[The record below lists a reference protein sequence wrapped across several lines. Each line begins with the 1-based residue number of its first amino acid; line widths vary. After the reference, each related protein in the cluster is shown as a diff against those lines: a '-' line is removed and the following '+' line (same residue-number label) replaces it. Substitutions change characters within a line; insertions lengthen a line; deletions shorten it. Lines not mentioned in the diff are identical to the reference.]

1 MVAPTSRGGAGA
13 GDAAGRRSHPWQTE
27 ERAKRSTSHDND
39 DNDDDSSLGNGAIMR
54 RFQQNDN
61 RTVEAARHDD
71 RRYKKRYQNSSRDDR
86 HGEDEVDYKTNPTQL
101 FQRISHRLWDMAES
115 RLDSHPDEASVWIVA
130 RYESEVGGGFNAD
143 GDEKDQIEGY
153 QASLGG
159 IKWRNLP
166 LHLALL
172 HSPHPA
178 PLKLIQALIEA
189 YPAACRRRNAEG
201 SLPLHL
207 ACDNYSLVNNGAD
220 GEAALFA
227 LVESYPDALLEVDG
241 EGRTPVDLLERV
253 GKGRSGSTS
262 GGAGGGGRR
271 GNKSGE
277 SIMYFMR
284 RQMMLQQEQAKRT
297 RVPGVEDTHD
307 GGIGQIGRTSSAIVE
322 DTSNDVD
329 GDDQREERSVTA
341 AAREVVS
348 RRQGRKKSMGSSRS
362 RSLEPEPRRRNVDN
376 SYGQGISDRSR
387 SVDPSL
393 ARQGHHNDDEVSF
406 YYNHDDED
414 SSYDIKPPFED
425 ARLHRRIQ
433 GQESQKQRK
442 TKLSKKPSKDD
453 AREDNDDYY
462 RVKSGRRKSHPSL
475 PKATSSSRFED
486 SLISVSS
493 DSDYSKLIFN
503 PDDDTSGA
511 GGVKADLEEKLARAL
526 RENMSLRRAAEHGAA
541 NNSRENEQLRKAMKE
556 ITDLRGAIEDLTRNG
571 GDRRHQRMAA
581 AQLDS
586 MRRNFDK
593 LEEEMR
599 IGQDRYK
606 HQTNHIEEL
615 EAALAKATAKNSSL
629 LESVDDLRQTNAL
642 LHERIDTSKE
652 IIDDMRSREA
662 GLRDK
667 MDRREE
673 ELESIRS
680 KYLEAQ
686 AVIDDL
692 NAKHSRDQKQFDNCQ
707 REAQCLKETDE
718 QKIEAQAKMIAAL
731 KEKVTTLKDIV
742 KKNST
747 TYKKRFDE
755 LKSKAMKVSQ
765 EKKALEEELISA
777 QEASQDREQRIA
789 ELVSSRTS
797 LREECDELGD
807 RWIKSKKLVAEYEQ
821 QIKSLESDTE
831 RAQSE
836 CLSMG
841 KRTKELQMSSDR
853 DKAKVQELS
862 TELTASRAQ
871 IEGLQDTIKTLEA
884 ALQTK
889 TDAGFDTREA
899 TQAMQKRIQDAE
911 AQTGK
916 VEADNA
922 VIRKQLTESKFKV
935 QQLEESITLLNSDKN
950 SLESKLGATTEEK
963 ASLETSLSNLE
974 DENKMLKMKLIR
986 ANEDGVKYI
995 EEIKQLGTTIQE
1007 QSGTIRQLEKD
1018 IGSLNI
1024 ANDGLH
1030 SDKERLGEELADAK
1044 ATVES
1049 LTTTRAQLEREK
1061 ATQDETILSLERQTT
1076 ATTTELQLQTS
1087 VISDLQGKLIIK
1099 SQDYKALTEER
1110 CNLEQEVLAGRQ
1122 LKLENDS
1129 LKKAVNSM
1137 QDVASDYRIK
1147 IQEISSQLV
1156 TNGNESRAKINALK
1170 IANKEIQKDVDR
1182 LETELDQFKGAK
1194 SGIEQA
1200 LTELHAENSE
1210 LQEKLS
1216 SALAESNLSKAE
1228 IERLRHFIAQLQDS
1242 IQKVERQRD
1251 TAQLDRDGM
1260 CLKATTVEGKLV
1272 ALQSE
1277 AEKERQYLQAEIV
1290 SMIEEINGYQALV
1303 QDLENAQMV
1312 AEKDRLSAEENVLR
1326 LQGRVQDLESQIS
1339 QLEIEAPSDV
1349 AVRTNTDDQDSVILD
1364 LLQRA
1369 SDVVDYEPLKGLDL
1383 AISRTHREMREAS
1396 SSGQLVTMTTES
1408 VTQISLLRNQHQ
1420 DVRRQPEESER
1431 SIGGTSA
1438 LLPDDKVHR
1447 QLDDLYEEN
1456 KKLIEENAALAKS
1469 LEKIKHS
1476 LYARET
1482 RALDAEREQEAKELE
1497 IDRLIDA
1504 NHCLQSKSDALCK
1517 INVGQKASIADLQE
1531 EVDALK
1537 RQVESNNSG
1546 VMQNIGHAGDD
1557 SELVLL
1563 QTENA
1568 SLRKTNSVLE
1578 RALNRLTSRAAL
1590 HQDKLRELTMMQ
1602 ASLERQKEE
1611 FDVVVSKIRPD
1622 FCALAE
1628 GRQKDMCLVEN
1639 YNAVDNE
1646 EERQDGPI
1654 ENTGERE

>member
-1 MVAPTSRGGAGA
+1 MVAPTSRGGAGVGA
-13 GDAAGRRSHPWQTE
+13 AAGRRNHPWQTE
-27 ERAKRSTSHDND
+27 ERTKRNTSHDND

-61 RTVEAARHDD
+61 RTVEQAAHDG
-71 RRYKKRYQNSSRDDR
+71 RRPKKRNQSSRDDQ
-86 HGEDEVDYKTNPTQL
+86 HGGDYEVDYKSNPTQL

-115 RLDSHPDEASVWIVA
+115 RLDSHPDEARVWIVA

-143 GDEKDQIEGY
+143 DDDDDQIEGY

-159 IKWRNLP
+159 IKWRNLC

-220 GEAALFA
+220 GEAVLFA
-227 LVESYPDALLEVDG
+227 LVESYPDALVEVDG

-253 GKGRSGSTS
+253 GKGRSSSTS
-262 GGAGGGGRR
+262 GGAGGGGGGRR
-271 GNKSGE
+271 GNKNGE

-297 RVPGVEDTHD
+297 RAPGVEDTHD
-307 GGIGQIGRTSSAIVE
+307 GGIGQIDRSAAAIFE
-322 DTSNDVD
+322 AASTDVD

-348 RRQGRKKSMGSSRS
+348 RRKGRQKSMTNSRS

-376 SYGQGISDRSR
+376 SFGKGISDGSR

-393 ARQGHHNDDEVSF
+393 ARQGHHDDDEASL
-406 YYNHDDED
+406 YYNNGDVD
-414 SSYDIKPPFED
+414 SSYDLKPLFEN
-425 ARLHRRIQ
+425 AGRHRRIQ
-433 GQESQKQRK
+433 GQESQKQSK
-442 TKLSKKPSKDD
+442 TTGSKKPSQDD
-453 AREDNDDYY
+453 AREDNDEYH
-462 RVKSGRRKSHPSL
+462 RVKSGRRKSRSSL
-475 PKATSSSRFED
+475 PKATLSSRFED

-503 PDDDTSGA
+503 PDDDTSGD

-526 RENMSLRRAAEHGAA
+526 RENMSLRRDAEYGAA

-599 IGQDRYK
+599 IGQDRSK
-606 HQTNHIEEL
+606 HQTDHIEEL

-642 LHERIDTSKE
+642 LHERIDTSKD

-680 KYLEAQ
+680 KYLQAQ

-692 NAKHSRDQKQFDNCQ
+692 NAKHSKDQKEIDNCQ

-731 KEKVTTLKDIV
+731 KEKVTTLKGIV

-747 TYKKRFDE
+747 TYKKRFDD

-777 QEASQDREQRIA
+777 QDASQDREQRIA

-807 RWIKSKKLVAEYEQ
+807 RWVKSKKLVAEYEQ
-821 QIKSLESDTE
+821 QIKSLKSHAEK
-831 RAQSE
+831 AQSE
-836 CLSMG
+836 CLSME
-841 KRTKELQMSSDR
+841 KLTKELQVSSDR
-853 DKAKVQELS
+853 DKAKARELS

-935 QQLEESITLLNSDKN
+935 QQLEESITLLNSDKD

-963 ASLETSLSNLE
+963 ASLEKSLSNLE
-974 DENKMLKMKLIR
+974 DENTVLKMKLIR

-995 EEIKQLGTTIQE
+995 EEIKQLGITIQE
-1007 QSGTIRQLEKD
+1007 QSGTIRQLETD
-1018 IGSLNI
+1018 IGSLNV

-1049 LTTTRAQLEREK
+1049 LTAMRAQLEREK
-1061 ATQDETILSLERQTT
+1061 ATRDETILSLERQIS
-1076 ATTTELQLQTS
+1076 ASTTELQLQTS

-1099 SQDYKALTEER
+1099 SQDFKALTEEC

-1137 QDVASDYRIK
+1137 QDVASDYRVK
-1147 IQEISSQLV
+1147 IQEMSSQLV

-1200 LTELHAENSE
+1200 LSELHTENSE
-1210 LQEKLS
+1210 LQAKLS

-1228 IERLRHFIAQLQDS
+1228 IERLHHSIAKLQDS

-1260 CLKATTVEGKLV
+1260 HLKATTVESKLV

-1277 AEKERQYLQAEIV
+1277 AEKERQYLQADIV
-1290 SMIEEINGYQALV
+1290 SMVEEINGYQALV
-1303 QDLENAQMV
+1303 QDLENAQLV
-1312 AEKDRLSAEENVLR
+1312 AEKDKLSAEENILR
-1326 LQGRVQDLESQIS
+1326 LECRVQYLESQIN
-1339 QLEIEAPSDV
+1339 QMETEAPSDV
-1349 AVRTNTDDQDSVILD
+1349 AVRTNTDGQDSVILD

-1383 AISRTHREMREAS
+1383 AISRTHREMREAT

-1408 VTQISLLRNQHQ
+1408 VTQISVLRNQNQ
-1420 DVRRQPEESER
+1420 DKRHRQLEESDR

-1447 QLDDLYEEN
+1447 ELDDLYEEN
-1456 KKLIEENAALAKS
+1456 TKLIEEKAALAKS
-1469 LEKIKHS
+1469 LERIKHS

-1497 IDRLIDA
+1497 IDRLLDA
-1504 NHCLQSKSDALCK
+1504 NHCLQSKSDALSR
-1517 INVGQKASIADLQE
+1517 INEGHKASIADLQE
-1531 EVDALK
+1531 EVEALR
-1537 RQVESNNSG
+1537 RQIESNNPG
-1546 VMQNIGHAGDD
+1546 VMQKIDHAGGD

-1578 RALNRLTSRAAL
+1578 RALNRLTSRTAL

-1611 FDVVVSKIRPD
+1611 FDVVVSKIRPGAD
-1622 FCALAE
+1622 FGALTE
-1628 GRQKDMCLVEN
+1628 GGQEDICLDEN
-1639 YNAVDNE
+1639 YNAVENE
-1646 EERQDGPI
+1646 EEKRQDGP
-1654 ENTGERE
+1654 N